1 MENRKN
7 LIALINKFFDKKT
20 VNIDDL
26 IDDYYSQNETN
37 LKRSECILVVNSF
50 LRNAHEFDQIIDKCT
65 NKRISKNNLIIR
77 NILRIALVELYI
89 LQRPSYA
96 VIDSWV
102 EISKQKKQIELLQ
115 FQCRKAGKALVDQEI
130 KIATLVKDLDR
141 VSEERDNLKIM
152 MSR

>member
-1 MENRKN
+1 MNKEENT
-7 LIALINKFFDKKT
+7 LL
-20 VNIDDL
+20 
-26 IDDYYSQNETN
+26 E
-37 LKRSECILVVNSF
+37 
-50 LRNAHEFDQIIDKCT
+50 
-65 NKRISKNNLIIR
+65 
-77 NILRIALVELYI
+77 
-89 LQRPSYA
+89 
-96 VIDSWV
+96 

>member
-1 MENRKN
+1 MENRKD
-7 LIALINKFFDKKT
+7 LIALINKFFDKKI

-26 IDDYYSQNETN
+26 IDDYYSRNETN

-50 LRNAHEFDQIIDKCT
+50 LRYAHEFDQIIDKCT

-77 NILRIALVELYI
+77 NILRMALVELYI

-102 EISKQKKQIELLQ
+102 EILNKK
-115 FQCRKAGKALVDQEI
+115 K
-130 KIATLVKDLDR
+130 
-141 VSEERDNLKIM
+141 ERSHFLHL
-152 MSR
+152 